1 MENDKKQRNG
11 RAGEA
16 GEKVG
21 TWRRHGLRSESL
33 VPVNIERLLLQ
44 AVESRNF
51 RELLLRDKEKALIE
65 YGGELTHSER
75 AMLVLIPA
83 NELEALVLRLKPS
96 LQKNRSFIK
105 HVAATVAGSMILSV
119 CGYCEG
125 AISPGDPYGESDLDT
140 DTDNDSDTDSDSDSD
155 SDLDT
160 DTDTDT
166 DSDTDTDMDAG
177 SDAGGDAGSDV

>member
-1 MENDKKQRNG
+1 MENEKKQRNG

-21 TWRRHGLRSESL
+21 TWRRRGLRSESL

-44 AVESRNF
+44 AVENRSF
-51 RELLLRDKEKALIE
+51 RELLLGDREKALLE

-83 NELEALVLRLKPS
+83 NELKSLVLRLKPS
-96 LQKNRSFIK
+96 LQKNRRFIK

-119 CGYCEG
+119 CSYCEG

-140 DTDNDSDTDSDSDSD
+140 DTDIDTDTDSDTDSDSD

-160 DTDTDT
+160 DTD
-166 DSDTDTDMDAG
+166 SGTDTDMDAG
-177 SDAGGDAGSDV
+177 SDAGGDAGSDSR